1 MHSPAGRLRAD
12 RGFTL
17 VEVLVVAFIIGVVV
31 TMALMAVDTN
41 AADERLEREARRLEA
56 ILGMAGEEAVLF
68 GVELGLQITPEG
80 YRFLRLDADGW
91 TPVTGGDTP
100 LRPHELKEG
109 VRLQMI
115 REDEERRRL
124 VGDGGSGDEDADDD
138 EEDDEDSGPR
148 PDALFLSSGEITPFE
163 LVMTAEGAVSRYR
176 YEGELTGDLTMERV
190 AEDRP

>member
-1 MHSPAGRLRAD
+1 MLLPAGRPRAD

-17 VEVLVVAFIIGVVV
+17 VEVLVVVFIIGVVV

-56 ILGMAGEEAVLF
+56 ILGMASEEAILF
-68 GVELGLQITPEG
+68 GVELGFQLTPEG
-80 YRFLRLDADGW
+80 YRFLRLDTDGW

-109 VRLQMI
+109 VRLQVI

-124 VGDGGSGDEDADDD
+124 VAEDDGGEEDDDGD
-138 EEDDEDSGPR
+138 EEDDTGPR
-148 PDALFLSSGEITPFE
+148 PDFLFLSSGEITPFE

-176 YEGELTGDLTMERV
+176 YEGELTGELAMERV